1 MSTAT
6 VTSNT
11 TDILSGNSVKNEL
24 VGYLKELK
32 KSCGTLSRE
41 QIAVILGQWFHPL
54 HYFPTFLS
62 RLISVTPDIE
72 TQTYIS
78 RILWEELG
86 EGDPQRAH
94 EKIYKQTMSDGGFS
108 LSEIAEASPLTATQ
122 ELIAGYETSSTNY
135 LAGLGFMY
143 GTEVVDLPMVST
155 IGELMR
161 RSTGQRDL
169 PWVNIHV
176 AQEPGHVESSGETLK
191 PSFTADEQRQVVEN
205 AERMWRLWI
214 NFFKSIG
221 KEIRN

>member
-11 TDILSGNSVKNEL
+11 TDLLSGNPVKNEL

-32 KSCGTLSRE
+32 NTCGTLSRE
-41 QIAVILGQWFHPL
+41 QIALILGQWFHPL

-72 TQTYIS
+72 TQTFIS

-86 EGDPQRAH
+86 EGDPQCAH

-108 LSEIAEASPLTATQ
+108 LHEIAEAPPFTATR
-122 ELIAGYETSSTNY
+122 ELVAGYEKSSTSY

-161 RSTGQRDL
+161 RSTGQRNL

-176 AQEPGHVESSGETLK
+176 AQEPGHVESSKETLK
-191 PSFTADEQRQVVEN
+191 PSFTAEEQGQIVEN

-221 KEIRN
+221 KEIQN

>member
-1 MSTAT
+1 MSTAA

-11 TDILSGNSVKNEL
+11 TAILSGNSVKHEL

-62 RLISVTPDIE
+62 RLISVTPNIE
-72 TQTYIS
+72 TQTFIS

-108 LSEIAEASPLTATQ
+108 LSEIAEAPPFTATQ
-122 ELIAGYETSSTNY
+122 ELIAGYETSSTSY

-176 AQEPGHVESSGETLK
+176 VQEPGHVESSDETLK
-191 PSFTADEQRQVVEN
+191 PSFTADEQRQIVEN

-221 KEIRN
+221 KEIQN